1 MRSLALA
8 LMFVAASASGQNR
21 TVAPPPVSPQA
32 PAQTP
37 LYSYNSEGRRDPFV
51 SLLRRGG
58 DAARRPGAKA
68 AEGPAAFLVIE
79 VVLKGIMLSRGER
92 IALIQGPD
100 NKTYQLRVNDRL
112 LDGSVRNITADTLVM
127 LEDVNDPLSLA
138 KQREVRK
145 VLRAVVEAK

>member
-21 TVAPPPVSPQA
+21 TVAPPVGPQPA
-32 PAQTP
+32 AQTS

-58 DAARRPGAKA
+58 DAVRRPGAKA
-68 AEGPAAFLVIE
+68 AEGSAAFLVSE